1 MLDHANLETLV
12 KRCAAFRKVYARIS
26 APDLKRY
33 QLSPSEVDIL
43 IFLSNNRT
51 INTTKELSAF
61 LGISKGLVARGIEAL
76 LMKQY
81 LYIEIDNEDH
91 RIQHLYLT
99 EEVQEIISVLL
110 EKRKEVEQYILN
122 GIPQEHLDIV
132 VQTFDRINENV
143 EQISNTK
150 EHVEERN
157 R

>member
-1 MLDHANLETLV
+1 
-12 KRCAAFRKVYARIS
+12 
-26 APDLKRY
+26 
-33 QLSPSEVDIL
+33 
-43 IFLSNNRT
+43 
-51 INTTKELSAF
+51 
-61 LGISKGLVARGIEAL
+61 
-76 LMKQY
+76 MKQY

>member
-1 MLDHANLETLV
+1 
-12 KRCAAFRKVYARIS
+12 
-26 APDLKRY
+26 
-33 QLSPSEVDIL
+33 
-43 IFLSNNRT
+43 
-51 INTTKELSAF
+51 
-61 LGISKGLVARGIEAL
+61 
-76 LMKQY
+76 MKQY

-143 EQISNTK
+143 EQISTTK

-157 R
+157 S

>member
-12 KRCAAFRKVYARIS
+12 KRCPALRKVYARIS

-51 INTTKELSAF
+51 INTAKELSAF